1 MYFSSDNWAGAH
13 PRIADALTRHS
24 SGFAAAYATSDLDKR
39 VEQKFSAIFER
50 DVTVFFVATGTAAN
64 SLSLAAVNRPG
75 GVAFCHREAHMFVDE
90 CGAPEMFTHGARLV
104 PVDGAGGKLDPD
116 HLKQEIARFPLDFIH
131 GGRPMAVSV
140 TQATEVGAVYS
151 TDELNTISGICRD
164 HGLPLH
170 MDGARFANAVAHLG
184 QSPAELTWKSG
195 VDIMSFGAT
204 KNGCWCAEAL
214 VVFDPAKAADLT
226 YIHKRSAHLFSKARF
241 VSAQFETY
249 FEDDLWLHMAGH
261 ANALAQQLQSGLA
274 ASDRA
279 RLAWPVQA
287 NEVFA
292 ILDRSRADALR
303 QAGAQFHDWIAPHGM
318 PEPPSGDEVLVR
330 FVTSFAL
337 TSEDVDQFLDL
348 LRAD

>member
-1 MYFSSDNWAGAH
+1 MYLSSDNWAGAH
-13 PRIADALTRHS
+13 PRIADALTRHA
-24 SGFAAAYATSDLDKR
+24 SGFAAAYATSDLDLR
-39 VEQKFSAIFER
+39 IEQKFSDIFER
-50 DVTVFFVATGTAAN
+50 DVAVFFVATGTAAN

-90 CGAPEMFTHGARLV
+90 CGAPEMFTHGSRLV
-104 PVDGAGGKLDPD
+104 PVDGTGGKLDPD
-116 HLKQEIARFPLDFIH
+116 HLKQQIARFPLEFIH

-140 TQATEVGAVYS
+140 TQATEIGAVYS
-151 TDELNTISGICRD
+151 TDELQTISTICRD
-164 HGLPLH
+164 HDLPLH
-170 MDGARFANAVAHLG
+170 MDGARFANALAHLG

-204 KNGCWCAEAL
+204 KNGCWCAEAM

-241 VSAQFETY
+241 VSAQFEAY
-249 FEDDLWLHMAGH
+249 FEDDLWLQMAGH
-261 ANALAQQLQSGLA
+261 ANALAQRLQDGIT

-279 RLAWPVQA
+279 RLAWPVQT

-292 ILDRSRADALR
+292 ILEQASADDLR
-303 QAGAQFHDWIAPHGM
+303 QKGAQFHDWVPPHGM
-318 PEPPSGDEVLVR
+318 AKPPAADEVLVR

-337 TSEDVDQFLDL
+337 ASEDVDRFLNL
-348 LRAD
+348 LESG